1 MKTRELAYTGILAA
15 LIAVCSWISIPTA
28 VPFTLQTFSCP
39 VCRGVMQASG

>member
-28 VPFTLQTFSCP
+28 SPSPYRPLPSFSHWAC
-39 VCRGVMQASG
+39 